1 MKEANGYHVH
11 LPLSQKRHAEE
22 KKQRRSLNLFYS
34 LVVFGIIWLSIL
46 LAAGIVALLIYFGV
60 YPHEEVAALENGANM
75 RSSAYALMWLTV
87 LVSLLI
93 GAAAAFLTTKFSIDP
108 IGHLVN
114 HINRLAQGEY
124 GTRLEAT
131 DIFSKNVVFQ
141 PVIDSV
147 NKLAEELE
155 NTEMLRS
162 DFVGNFSHEFKTPIV
177 SIAGFAK
184 LLKKGNLTE
193 EQKAEYLDII
203 EEESLRL
210 STMATNVLNM
220 TRIENQF
227 ILKDTTTVNVS
238 EQLRS
243 AILLLDEKW
252 DKKHLELDVA
262 FGSAQGEMD
271 EHYVCG
277 SEEILKQVWINL
289 LDNAIKFTPE
299 FGSVQIKTEESE
311 GRLILRISNT
321 GPSIPPE
328 KLARI
333 WNKFYQCDGS
343 HATAGNGLGLAIVKK
358 VVELHGGQASVTSEN
373 DLTTFTIDLP
383 AATPQN
389 P

>member
-1 MKEANGYHVH
+1 MKENFTGHHVH
-11 LPLSQKRHAEE
+11 LPLSQKRRAEE
-22 KKQRRSLNLFYS
+22 KKQRHRLNLFYS

-60 YPHEEVAALENGANM
+60 YPYEEVAALENTG
-75 RSSAYALMWLTV
+75 SAYALMWLTV
-87 LVSLLI
+87 LVSLVM
-93 GAAAAFLTTKFSIDP
+93 GAVAAFLTTKFSIDP

-124 GTRLEAT
+124 GTRLQPT
-131 DIFSKNVVFQ
+131 DIFSKNIVFR

-210 STMATNVLNM
+210 SAMAQGVLNM
-220 TRIENQF
+220 TRIENQT
-227 ILKDTTTVNVS
+227 ILADPAPVNVS

-243 AILLLDEKW
+243 AIFLFDERW
-252 DKKHLELDVA
+252 DKKHLELDVD
-262 FGSAQGEMD
+262 FGEKS
-271 EHYVCG
+271 EHYVMG
-277 SEEILKQVWINL
+277 NTEMLKQVWINL

-299 FGSVQIKTEESE
+299 YGNVQVKTEEKE
-311 GRLILRISNT
+311 GRLIVRVANT
-321 GPSIPPE
+321 GTPIPPD
-328 KLARI
+328 KLARV
-333 WNKFYQCDGS
+333 WNKFYQCDQS
-343 HATAGNGLGLAIVKK
+343 HAGVGNGLGLAIVKK
-358 VVELHGGQASVTSEN
+358 VAELHGGEAAVTSEN
-373 DLTTFTIDLP
+373 DWITFTVTLP
-383 AATPQN
+383 LAGKNT
-389 P
+389 

>member
-1 MKEANGYHVH
+1 MKEANGHHVH
-11 LPLSQKRHAEE
+11 RPLSQKRHAEE

-46 LAAGIVALLIYFGV
+46 VAAGIVALLIYFGI
-60 YPHEEVAALENGANM
+60 YPHEEVSALENGASM

-93 GAAAAFLTTKFSIDP
+93 GAAAAFFTTKFSIDP

-124 GTRLEAT
+124 DTRLEPT
-131 DIFSKNVVFQ
+131 DIFSKNLVFQ

-227 ILKDTTTVNVS
+227 ILKDTTAVNVS

-262 FGSAQGEMD
+262 FGSSESDVDMD
-271 EHYVCG
+271 EHYVTG

-299 FGSVQIKTEESE
+299 FGSVRIQLAESE
-311 GRLILRISNT
+311 GRLIVRIANT

-358 VVELHGGQASVTSEN
+358 VVELHGGKVSVTSEN

-383 AATPQN
+383 AATP
-389 P
+389 

>member
-1 MKEANGYHVH
+1 MKESLHVH
-11 LPLSQKRHAEE
+11 LPLSQKRRAEE
-22 KKQRRSLNLFYS
+22 KKQRHSLNLFYS

-60 YPHEEVAALENGANM
+60 YPHEEVVAFENTG
-75 RSSAYALMWLTV
+75 SAYALMWLTV
-87 LVSLLI
+87 LVSLVI
-93 GAAAAFLTTKFSIDP
+93 GGVAAFLTTKFSIDP

-131 DIFSKNVVFQ
+131 NIFSNNSVFR

-210 STMATNVLNM
+210 SSMAQGVLTM
-220 TRIENQF
+220 TRIENQT
-227 ILKDTTTVNVS
+227 ILANPTRVNVS

-243 AILLLDEKW
+243 AIFLFDERW
-252 DKKHLELDVA
+252 DKKQLELAVE
-262 FGSAQGEMD
+262 FGEDS
-271 EHYVCG
+271 EHYVLG
-277 SEEILKQVWINL
+277 NAEMLKQVWINL
-289 LDNAIKFTPE
+289 LDNAIKYTPE
-299 FGSVQIKTEESE
+299 GGRVQVQTEESE
-311 GRLILRISNT
+311 GRLTVRIANT
-321 GPSIPPE
+321 GSPIPPE
-328 KLARI
+328 QLAVVWR
-333 WNKFYQCDGS
+333 KFYQCDPS
-343 HATAGNGLGLAIVKK
+343 HATPGNGLGLAIVKK
-358 VVELHGGQASVTSEN
+358 VTELHGGEATVTS
-373 DLTTFTIDLP
+373 DAAWTSFTVTLP
-383 AATPQN
+383 VKL
-389 P
+389 

>member
-1 MKEANGYHVH
+1 MKPKENPTRLRIPH
-11 LPLSQKRHAEE
+11 PLSQKRRAEE

-60 YPHEEVAALENGANM
+60 YPHAEVAALEKTG
-75 RSSAYALMWLTV
+75 SAYALMWLTV
-87 LVSLLI
+87 LVSLLM
-93 GAAAAFLTTKFSIDP
+93 GGLAAFLTTKFSIDP

-124 GTRLEAT
+124 NNRLAPT
-131 DIFSKNVVFQ
+131 DVFSKSSVFR

-193 EQKAEYLDII
+193 EQQAEYLDII

-210 STMATNVLNM
+210 SAMATNVLNM
-220 TRIENQF
+220 TRVENQT
-227 ILKDTTTVNVS
+227 ILTDAVPFNVS
-238 EQLRS
+238 EQIRS

-252 DKKHLELDVA
+252 DKKHLELEV
-262 FGSAQGEMD
+262 ELD
-271 EHYVCG
+271 EHYVSG
-277 SEEILKQVWINL
+277 NEEMLKQVWINL
-289 LDNAIKFTPE
+289 LDNAIKFTPAY
-299 FGSVQIKTEESE
+299 GSVHVQTEEKDDH
-311 GRLILRISNT
+311 LIVRIANT
-321 GPSIPPE
+321 GSPIPEE
-328 KLARI
+328 KLARV
-333 WNKFYQCDGS
+333 WNKFYQCDQS
-343 HATAGNGLGLAIVKK
+343 HAGVGNGLGLAIVKK
-358 VVELHGGQASVTSEN
+358 VTELHGGTASVDSDTEW
-373 DLTTFTIDLP
+373 TTFTIVLP
-383 AATPQN
+383 LAGE
-389 P
+389 

>member
-1 MKEANGYHVH
+1 MKEVHHVH
-11 LPLSQKRHAEE
+11 LPLSQKRRAEE
-22 KKQRRSLNLFYS
+22 KKQRHSLNLFYS

-60 YPHEEVAALENGANM
+60 YPHEEVAALENTG
-75 RSSAYALMWLTV
+75 SAYALMWLTV
-87 LVSLLI
+87 LVSLVI

-124 GTRLEAT
+124 GTRLEPT
-131 DIFSKNVVFQ
+131 DVFSKNIVFR

-210 STMATNVLNM
+210 SSMATNVLNM
-220 TRIENQF
+220 TRIENQT
-227 ILKDTTTVNVS
+227 ILTDLTPVNVS

-252 DKKHLELDVA
+252 DKKHLELDVD
-262 FGSAQGEMD
+262 FGVDS
-271 EHYVCG
+271 EHYVMG
-277 SEEILKQVWINL
+277 NTEILKQVWINL
-289 LDNAIKFTPE
+289 LENAIKFTPE
-299 FGSVQIKTEESE
+299 NGSVQVKVEEKD
-311 GRLILRISNT
+311 GRIFVHVANT
-321 GPSIPPE
+321 GTPIPAE
-328 KLARI
+328 KLERI
-333 WNKFYQCDGS
+333 WNKFYQCDPS
-343 HATAGNGLGLAIVKK
+343 HAGAGNGLGLAIVKK
-358 VVELHGGQASVTSEN
+358 VVRLHGGEVTVTS
-373 DLTTFTIDLP
+373 DTDWTQFTVTMGKYS
-383 AATPQN
+383 A
-389 P
+389 